1 MTDYLFIILIT
12 FRFCVLLSN
21 LSGAHKILILLLSSL
36 IPTTIEQS
44 SINDITQLNI
54 NQRLVILSTIG
65 KIIFYF
71 MLVFI
76 SYEDKLLT
84 KKQIYIL
91 LFFIFLRFI
100 NTTIFLVEKIEDKKI
115 TPIIPDLFMPVFLF
129 FTFTNYFLNDPRS
142 FKSK

>member
-1 MTDYLFIILIT
+1 MLDYLFIILIV

-21 LSGAHKILILLLSSL
+21 LSGSHKILILLLSAF
-36 IPTTIEQS
+36 IPTVIETS
-44 SINDITQLNI
+44 SINDITQLNV
-54 NQRLVILSTIG
+54 NQRLFIMSIIG

-76 SYEDKLLT
+76 SYEDKILS

-100 NTTIFLVEKIEDKKI
+100 NTTIFLVEKIEHKKI
-115 TPIIPDLFMPVFLF
+115 TPVIPDLFIPVFLF
-129 FTFTNYFLNDPRS
+129 FTFTNYIKPNY
-142 FKSK
+142 FKVNK